1 MALIGAT
8 LVECSIFSCAIQI
21 LSERKKKIVCIPK
34 KLRKKQ
40 WQVTLCID
48 LKGQHKGFKLMG
60 ANNESH
66 LEARL

>member
-34 KLRKKQ
+34 KQ
-40 WQVTLCID
+40 WQVTLCIG
-48 LKGQHKGFKLMG
+48 LQGQHKGSKLMG
-60 ANNESH
+60 ANKESL
-66 LEARL
+66 LETRL